1 MFVHTQDCCVQ
12 PEALYLHS
20 GGMPSMQI
28 TMEWAL
34 LALCHAV
41 ALCTFYEDIHK
52 DMPVKMSICACVWI
66 FAQKWYVNVYIW
78 ICLFKMLIF

>member
-12 PEALYLHS
+12 PEALCLHG

-34 LALCHAV
+34 LALWHAV
-41 ALCTFYEDIHK
+41 ALCRFYEDIRK
-52 DMPVKMSICACVWI
+52 DMSVKMSICACVWI
-66 FAQKWYVNVYIW
+66 FAQK
-78 ICLFKMLIF
+78 